1 MAVSPNVDAYMAQSV
16 QQAPMRTAEATF
28 VKEFGTQA
36 FNTLRAKYPAIADR
50 VVTFRTL
57 DSDMDTSTAFGVF
70 IVESGSDVV
79 YIPCCMSGGTITSCE
94 MAYNKVTDQFY
105 PLTKDN
111 VREILAANAIS
122 EASILSKSP
131 RVDDTRALFHNMI
144 RPPVS
149 SNVILASER
158 PGAAALPNR
167 YKERLSDWLEKERP
181 DVLGKIASF
190 YPVEELA
197 HKLARGVE
205 QPQVKEASLPPFLRL
220 DALTPAIAEKLDAR
234 ERSSIL
240 AHGFITKAA
249 GESPV
254 TVVPFSGV
262 SGQLIETELNLTVY
276 TRDTFGNGNIPGTG
290 DVVSSIDRRVEYWP
304 VMRACA
310 VGVGEAGL
318 DCHPCLVCGP
328 DILLSDGYVALDL
341 AQKILLHDMCNT
353 VSTEYMDRFGYVFS
367 GNQLG
372 KELGKLGPQEWFHLH
387 VIVPARNGFTFL
399 DLENCFYTK
408 RSSVRIQD
416 IGDELIFG
424 IDGGRPFEIHITP
437 RIQYG
442 WIQQSDMLALPQNS
456 RFFLSTA
463 ELRHGSPFLTSPGI
477 LKDLLLRVGKKL
489 VVSDNGAGI
498 DITDRST
505 GKTASFA
512 DRVDAAAWLHGTYSM
527 DADQARKVLDTKQ
540 SLVLDKTAFES
551 GQPAQGIPGYGQSAT
566 PQMPAQ
572 GSMELT
578 VPGYDRPDFDP
589 SVMEQLAE
597 IEDPELM
604 DTGILATFAQNPDIK
619 TLLVDYLPDF
629 VSAQD
634 RLGRII
640 LMLAYQKKELQDFF
654 GTEKHTT
661 LLSSCR
667 KVFTVIGDLVTSLK
681 LYVNMA

>member
-94 MAYNKVTDQFY
+94 MAYNKVADQFY

-240 AHGFITKAA
+240 AHGFITKTA

-276 TRDTFGNGNIPGTG
+276 TRDTFGDGNTSCDGRCANQL
-290 DVVSSIDRRVEYWP
+290 DRQVKYWP
-304 VMRACA
+304 VMRACT
-310 VGVGEAGL
+310 VGIGDVGL
-318 DCHPCLVCGP
+318 DYQPCLVCGP
-328 DILLSDGYVALDL
+328 DILLSNGYVALNRM
-341 AQKILLHDMCNT
+341 QKILLHDLCNA
-353 VSTEYMDRFGYVFS
+353 VSWEFLDKYGYVFP
-367 GNQLG
+367 GGRLG
-372 KELGKLGPQEWFHLH
+372 QEVGKLGNDWAHLH
-387 VIVPARNGFTFL
+387 VIVPSRNGFTFL
-399 DLENCFYTK
+399 DLEECF
-408 RSSVRIQD
+408 SVRKNSFHIQD
-416 IGDELIFG
+416 IRNDIVASFGDSHS
-424 IDGGRPFEIHITP
+424 FEVRITP

-442 WIQQSDMLALPQNS
+442 WIKQGNMLAVPQNS
-456 RFFLSTA
+456 RFFFSTA
-463 ELRHGSPFLTSPGI
+463 ELEHDVPFLASPETM
-477 LKDLLLRVGKKL
+477 KTLLVRVGKKL

-498 DITDRST
+498 DITDHSI
-505 GKTASFA
+505 GKTASFTG
-512 DRVDAAAWLHGTYSM
+512 RTDAAAWLHGTYSM

-551 GQPAQGIPGYGQSAT
+551 GQPAQGIPGYGQPAT

-578 VPGYDRPDFDP
+578 VPGYDRPVFDP

>member
-1 MAVSPNVDAYMAQSV
+1 MAVSPNVDAYMAQPA
-16 QQAPMRTAEATF
+16 QQAPMQTAEAAF

-94 MAYNKVTDQFY
+94 MAYNKAADQFY

-197 HKLARGVE
+197 HKLARCVE

-240 AHGFITKAA
+240 AHGFITKTA

-254 TVVPFSGV
+254 TIVPFSGV

-276 TRDTFGNGNIPGTG
+276 TRDTFGDGNTLYDGRCANQL
-290 DVVSSIDRRVEYWP
+290 DRQVKYWP
-304 VMRACA
+304 VMRACT
-310 VGVGEAGL
+310 VGIGDVGL
-318 DCHPCLVCGP
+318 DYQPCLVCGP
-328 DILLSDGYVALDL
+328 DILLSNGYVALNRM
-341 AQKILLHDMCNT
+341 QKILLHDLCNA
-353 VSTEYMDRFGYVFS
+353 VSWEFLDKYGYVFP
-367 GNQLG
+367 GGQLG
-372 KELGKLGPQEWFHLH
+372 QEVGKLGNDWAHLH
-387 VIVPARNGFTFL
+387 VIVPSRNGFTFL
-399 DLENCFYTK
+399 DLEECF
-408 RSSVRIQD
+408 SVRKNSFHIQD
-416 IGDELIFG
+416 IRNDIVATPGDS
-424 IDGGRPFEIHITP
+424 RSFEVRITP

-442 WIQQSDMLALPQNS
+442 WIKQGNMLAVPQNS
-456 RFFLSTA
+456 RFFFSTA
-463 ELRHGSPFLTSPGI
+463 ELEHDVPFLASPET
-477 LKDLLLRVGKKL
+477 LKTLLVRVGKKL

-498 DITDRST
+498 DITDHSI
-505 GKTASFA
+505 GKTASFTG
-512 DRVDAAAWLHGTYSM
+512 RTDAAAWLHGTYGM
-527 DADQARKVLDTKQ
+527 DADQARKVLDAKQ
-540 SLVLDKTAFES
+540 SLVLSKTAFE
-551 GQPAQGIPGYGQSAT
+551 AGQSMPDMQAA
-566 PQMPAQ
+566 PQQMPAQ
-572 GSMELT
+572 GSMEM
-578 VPGYDRPDFDP
+578 PMSGYDRPVFDP

>member
-1 MAVSPNVDAYMAQSV
+1 MAVSPNVDAYMAQPA
-16 QQAPMRTAEATF
+16 QQAPMQTAEAAF

-57 DSDMDTSTAFGVF
+57 DSGMDTSTAFGVF

-94 MAYNKVTDQFY
+94 MAYNKAADQFY

-240 AHGFITKAA
+240 AHGFITKTA

-276 TRDTFGNGNIPGTG
+276 TRDTFGDGNTSCDGRCANQL
-290 DVVSSIDRRVEYWP
+290 DRQVKYWP
-304 VMRACA
+304 VMRACT
-310 VGVGEAGL
+310 VGIGDVGL
-318 DCHPCLVCGP
+318 DYQPCLVCGP
-328 DILLSDGYVALDL
+328 DILLSNGYVALNRM
-341 AQKILLHDMCNT
+341 QKILLHDLCNA
-353 VSTEYMDRFGYVFS
+353 VSWEFLDKYGYVFP
-367 GNQLG
+367 GGRLG
-372 KELGKLGPQEWFHLH
+372 QEVGKLGNDWAHLH
-387 VIVPARNGFTFL
+387 VIVPSRNGFTFL
-399 DLENCFYTK
+399 DLEECF
-408 RSSVRIQD
+408 SVRKNSFHIQD
-416 IGDELIFG
+416 IRNDIVATLGDS
-424 IDGGRPFEIHITP
+424 RSFEVRITP

-442 WIQQSDMLALPQNS
+442 WIKQGNMLAVPQNS
-456 RFFLSTA
+456 RFFFSTA
-463 ELRHGSPFLTSPGI
+463 ELEHDVPFLASPET
-477 LKDLLLRVGKKL
+477 LKTLLVRVGKKL

-498 DITDRST
+498 DITDHSI
-505 GKTASFA
+505 GKTASFTG
-512 DRVDAAAWLHGTYSM
+512 RTDAAAWLHGTYGM
-527 DADQARKVLDTKQ
+527 DADQARKVLDAKQ
-540 SLVLDKTAFES
+540 SLVLSKTAFE
-551 GQPAQGIPGYGQSAT
+551 AGQSMPDMQAA
-566 PQMPAQ
+566 PQQMPAQ
-572 GSMELT
+572 GSMEMP
-578 VPGYDRPDFDP
+578 VPGYDRPAFDP
-589 SVMEQLAE
+589 SVMEQIAE

-629 VSAQD
+629 ISAQD

-640 LMLAYQKKELQDFF
+640 LMLSYQKKELQDFF

>member
-1 MAVSPNVDAYMAQSV
+1 MAVSPNVDAYMAQPA
-16 QQAPMRTAEATF
+16 QQAPMQTAEAAF

-57 DSDMDTSTAFGVF
+57 DSEMDTSTAFGVF

-94 MAYNKVTDQFY
+94 MAYNKVADQFY

-197 HKLARGVE
+197 HKLARCVE

-240 AHGFITKAA
+240 AHGFITKTA

-254 TVVPFSGV
+254 TIVPFSGV

-276 TRDTFGNGNIPGTG
+276 TRDTFGDGNTLYDGRCANQL
-290 DVVSSIDRRVEYWP
+290 DRQVKYWP
-304 VMRACA
+304 VMRACT
-310 VGVGEAGL
+310 VGIGDVGL
-318 DCHPCLVCGP
+318 DYQPCLVCGP
-328 DILLSDGYVALDL
+328 DILLSNGYVALNRM
-341 AQKILLHDMCNT
+341 QKILLHDLCNA
-353 VSTEYMDRFGYVFS
+353 VSWEFLDKYGYVFP
-367 GNQLG
+367 GGQLG
-372 KELGKLGPQEWFHLH
+372 QEVGKLGNDWAHLH
-387 VIVPARNGFTFL
+387 VIVPSRNGFTFL
-399 DLENCFYTK
+399 DLEECF
-408 RSSVRIQD
+408 SVRKNSFHIQD
-416 IGDELIFG
+416 IRNDIVATPGDS
-424 IDGGRPFEIHITP
+424 RSFEVRITP

-442 WIQQSDMLALPQNS
+442 WIKQGNMLAVPQNS
-456 RFFLSTA
+456 RFFFSTA
-463 ELRHGSPFLTSPGI
+463 ELEHDVPFLASPET
-477 LKDLLLRVGKKL
+477 LKTLLVRVGKKL

-498 DITDRST
+498 DITDHSI
-505 GKTASFA
+505 GKTASFTG
-512 DRVDAAAWLHGTYSM
+512 RTDAAAWLHGTYGM
-527 DADQARKVLDTKQ
+527 DADQARKVLDAKQ
-540 SLVLDKTAFES
+540 SLVLSKTAFE
-551 GQPAQGIPGYGQSAT
+551 AGQSMPDMQAA
-566 PQMPAQ
+566 PQQMPAQ
-572 GSMELT
+572 GSMEM
-578 VPGYDRPDFDP
+578 PMSGYDRPVFDP

>member
-1 MAVSPNVDAYMAQSV
+1 MAVSPNVDAYMAQPA
-16 QQAPMRTAEATF
+16 QQAPMQTAEAAF

-94 MAYNKVTDQFY
+94 MAYNKVADQFY

-197 HKLARGVE
+197 HKLARCVE

-240 AHGFITKAA
+240 AHGFITKTA

-254 TVVPFSGV
+254 TIVPFSGV

-276 TRDTFGNGNIPGTG
+276 TRDTFGDGNTLYDGRCANQL
-290 DVVSSIDRRVEYWP
+290 DRQVKYWP
-304 VMRACA
+304 VMRACT
-310 VGVGEAGL
+310 VGIGDVGL
-318 DCHPCLVCGP
+318 DYQPCLVCGP
-328 DILLSDGYVALDL
+328 DILLSKGSRADPGL
-341 AQKILLHDMCNT
+341 
-353 VSTEYMDRFGYVFS
+353 R
-367 GNQLG
+367 
-372 KELGKLGPQEWFHLH
+372 
-387 VIVPARNGFTFL
+387 PA
-399 DLENCFYTK
+399 
-408 RSSVRIQD
+408 
-416 IGDELIFG
+416 
-424 IDGGRPFEIHITP
+424 
-437 RIQYG
+437 
-442 WIQQSDMLALPQNS
+442 
-456 RFFLSTA
+456 
-463 ELRHGSPFLTSPGI
+463 
-477 LKDLLLRVGKKL
+477 
-489 VVSDNGAGI
+489 
-498 DITDRST
+498 
-505 GKTASFA
+505 
-512 DRVDAAAWLHGTYSM
+512 
-527 DADQARKVLDTKQ
+527 
-540 SLVLDKTAFES
+540 
-551 GQPAQGIPGYGQSAT
+551 GQ
-566 PQMPAQ
+566 
-572 GSMELT
+572 
-578 VPGYDRPDFDP
+578 
-589 SVMEQLAE
+589 
-597 IEDPELM
+597 
-604 DTGILATFAQNPDIK
+604 
-619 TLLVDYLPDF
+619 
-629 VSAQD
+629 QD
-634 RLGRII
+634 R
-640 LMLAYQKKELQDFF
+640 
-654 GTEKHTT
+654 T
-661 LLSSCR
+661 
-667 KVFTVIGDLVTSLK
+667 
-681 LYVNMA
+681 

>member
-1 MAVSPNVDAYMAQSV
+1 MAVSPNVDAYMAQPA
-16 QQAPMRTAEATF
+16 QQAPMQTAEAAF

-94 MAYNKVTDQFY
+94 MAYNKAADQFY

-197 HKLARGVE
+197 HKLARCVE

-240 AHGFITKAA
+240 AHGFITKTA

-254 TVVPFSGV
+254 TIVPFSGV

-276 TRDTFGNGNIPGTG
+276 TRDTFGDGNTLYDGRCANQL
-290 DVVSSIDRRVEYWP
+290 DRQVKYWP
-304 VMRACA
+304 VMRACT
-310 VGVGEAGL
+310 VGIGDVGL
-318 DCHPCLVCGP
+318 DYQPCLVCGP
-328 DILLSDGYVALDL
+328 DILLSNGYVALNRM
-341 AQKILLHDMCNT
+341 QKILLHDLCNA
-353 VSTEYMDRFGYVFS
+353 VSWEFLDKYGYVFP
-367 GNQLG
+367 GGQLG
-372 KELGKLGPQEWFHLH
+372 QEVGKLGNDWAHLH
-387 VIVPARNGFTFL
+387 VIVPSRNGFTFL
-399 DLENCFYTK
+399 DLEECF
-408 RSSVRIQD
+408 SVRKNSFHIQD
-416 IGDELIFG
+416 IRNDIVATLGDS
-424 IDGGRPFEIHITP
+424 RSFEVRITP

-442 WIQQSDMLALPQNS
+442 WIKQGNMLAVPQNS
-456 RFFLSTA
+456 RFFFSTA
-463 ELRHGSPFLTSPGI
+463 ELEHDVPFLASPET
-477 LKDLLLRVGKKL
+477 LKTLLVRVGKKL

-498 DITDRST
+498 DITDHSI
-505 GKTASFA
+505 GKTASFTG
-512 DRVDAAAWLHGTYSM
+512 RTDAAAWLHGTYGM
-527 DADQARKVLDTKQ
+527 DADQARKVLDAKQ
-540 SLVLDKTAFES
+540 SLVLSKTAFE
-551 GQPAQGIPGYGQSAT
+551 AGQSMPDMQAA
-566 PQMPAQ
+566 PQQMPAQ
-572 GSMELT
+572 GSMEM
-578 VPGYDRPDFDP
+578 PMSGYDRPVFDP

-667 KVFTVIGDLVTSLK
+667 KIFTVIGDLVTSLK
-681 LYVNMA
+681 QYVNMA

>member
-1 MAVSPNVDAYMAQSV
+1 MAVSPNVDAYMAQPA
-16 QQAPMRTAEATF
+16 QQAPMQTAEAAF

-70 IVESGSDVV
+70 IVESGSDVA

-94 MAYNKVTDQFY
+94 MAYNKAADQFY

-122 EASILSKSP
+122 EARILSKSP

-149 SNVILASER
+149 SNVILASEH

-167 YKERLSDWLEKERP
+167 YKELLSDWLEKERP

-262 SGQLIETELNLTVY
+262 SDQLIETELNLTVY
-276 TRDTFGNGNIPGTG
+276 TRDTFGNGNTLYDGRCANQL
-290 DVVSSIDRRVEYWP
+290 DRQVKYWP
-304 VMRACA
+304 VMRACT
-310 VGVGEAGL
+310 VGIGDVGL
-318 DCHPCLVCGP
+318 DYQPCLVCGP
-328 DILLSDGYVALDL
+328 DILLSNGYVALNRM
-341 AQKILLHDMCNT
+341 QKILLHDLCNA
-353 VSTEYMDRFGYVFS
+353 VSWEFLDKYGYVFP
-367 GNQLG
+367 GGRLG
-372 KELGKLGPQEWFHLH
+372 QEVGKLGNDWVHLH
-387 VIVPARNGFTFL
+387 VIVPSRNGFTFL
-399 DLENCFYTK
+399 DLEECF
-408 RSSVRIQD
+408 SVRKNSFHIQD
-416 IGDELIFG
+416 IRNDIVASFGDSHS
-424 IDGGRPFEIHITP
+424 FEVRITP

-442 WIQQSDMLALPQNS
+442 WIKQGNMLAVPQNS
-456 RFFLSTA
+456 RFFFSTA
-463 ELRHGSPFLTSPGI
+463 ELEHDVPFLASPETM
-477 LKDLLLRVGKKL
+477 KTLLVRVGKKL

-498 DITDRST
+498 DITDHLI
-505 GKTASFA
+505 GKTASFTG
-512 DRVDAAAWLHGTYSM
+512 RTDAAAWLHGTYSM

-551 GQPAQGIPGYGQSAT
+551 GQSMPDMQVAPQ
-566 PQMPAQ
+566 QMPAQ
-572 GSMELT
+572 GSMEM
-578 VPGYDRPDFDP
+578 PMSGYDRPVFDP

>member
-1 MAVSPNVDAYMAQSV
+1 MAVSPNVDAYMAQPA
-16 QQAPMRTAEATF
+16 QQAPMQTAEAAF

-94 MAYNKVTDQFY
+94 MAYNKVADQFY

-205 QPQVKEASLPPFLRL
+205 QPQVKKASLPPFLRL

-240 AHGFITKAA
+240 AHGFITKTA

-254 TVVPFSGV
+254 TIVPFSGV

-276 TRDTFGNGNIPGTG
+276 TRDTFGDGNTSCDGRCANQ
-290 DVVSSIDRRVEYWP
+290 IDRQVKYWP
-304 VMRACA
+304 VMRACT
-310 VGVGEAGL
+310 VGIGDVGL
-318 DCHPCLVCGP
+318 DYQPCLVCGP
-328 DILLSDGYVALDL
+328 DILLSNGYVALNRM
-341 AQKILLHDMCNT
+341 QKILLHDLCNA
-353 VSTEYMDRFGYVFS
+353 VSWEFLDKYGYVFP
-367 GNQLG
+367 GGQLG
-372 KELGKLGPQEWFHLH
+372 QEVGKLGNDWAHLH
-387 VIVPARNGFTFL
+387 VIVPSRNGFTFL
-399 DLENCFYTK
+399 DLEECF
-408 RSSVRIQD
+408 SVRKNSFHIQD
-416 IGDELIFG
+416 IRNDIVATLGDS
-424 IDGGRPFEIHITP
+424 RSFEVRITP

-442 WIQQSDMLALPQNS
+442 WIKQGNMLAVPQNS
-456 RFFLSTA
+456 RFFFSTA
-463 ELRHGSPFLTSPGI
+463 ELEHDVPFLASPET
-477 LKDLLLRVGKKL
+477 LKTLLVRVGKKL

-498 DITDRST
+498 DITDHSI
-505 GKTASFA
+505 GKTASFTG
-512 DRVDAAAWLHGTYSM
+512 RTDAAAWLHGTYGM
-527 DADQARKVLDTKQ
+527 DADQARKVLDAKQ
-540 SLVLDKTAFES
+540 SLVLSKTAFE
-551 GQPAQGIPGYGQSAT
+551 AGQSMPDMQAA
-566 PQMPAQ
+566 PQQMPAQ
-572 GSMELT
+572 GSMEM
-578 VPGYDRPDFDP
+578 PMSGYDRPVFDP
-589 SVMEQLAE
+589 SIMEQLAE

>member
-1 MAVSPNVDAYMAQSV
+1 MAVSPNVDAYMAQPA
-16 QQAPMRTAEATF
+16 QQAPMQTAEAAF

-94 MAYNKVTDQFY
+94 MAYNKVADQFY

-205 QPQVKEASLPPFLRL
+205 QPQVKKASLPPFLRL

-262 SGQLIETELNLTVY
+262 SDQLIETELNLTVY
-276 TRDTFGNGNIPGTG
+276 TRDTFGNGNTLYDGRCANQL
-290 DVVSSIDRRVEYWP
+290 DRQVKYWP
-304 VMRACA
+304 VMRACT
-310 VGVGEAGL
+310 VGIGDVGL
-318 DCHPCLVCGP
+318 DYQPCLVCGP
-328 DILLSDGYVALDL
+328 DILLSNGYVALNRM
-341 AQKILLHDMCNT
+341 QKILLHDLCNA
-353 VSTEYMDRFGYVFS
+353 VSWEFLDKYGYVFP
-367 GNQLG
+367 GGRLG
-372 KELGKLGPQEWFHLH
+372 QEVGKLENDWVHLH
-387 VIVPARNGFTFL
+387 VIVPSRNGFTFL
-399 DLENCFYTK
+399 DLEECF
-408 RSSVRIQD
+408 SVRKNSFHIQD
-416 IGDELIFG
+416 IRNDIVASFGDSHS
-424 IDGGRPFEIHITP
+424 FEVRITP

-442 WIQQSDMLALPQNS
+442 WIKQGNMLAVPQNS
-456 RFFLSTA
+456 RFFFSTA
-463 ELRHGSPFLTSPGI
+463 ELEH
-477 LKDLLLRVGKKL
+477 DWHLRK
-489 VVSDNGAGI
+489 
-498 DITDRST
+498 R
-505 GKTASFA
+505 
-512 DRVDAAAWLHGTYSM
+512 
-527 DADQARKVLDTKQ
+527 
-540 SLVLDKTAFES
+540 
-551 GQPAQGIPGYGQSAT
+551 
-566 PQMPAQ
+566 
-572 GSMELT
+572 
-578 VPGYDRPDFDP
+578 
-589 SVMEQLAE
+589 
-597 IEDPELM
+597 
-604 DTGILATFAQNPDIK
+604 
-619 TLLVDYLPDF
+619 
-629 VSAQD
+629 
-634 RLGRII
+634 
-640 LMLAYQKKELQDFF
+640 
-654 GTEKHTT
+654 
-661 LLSSCR
+661 
-667 KVFTVIGDLVTSLK
+667 
-681 LYVNMA
+681 

>member
-1 MAVSPNVDAYMAQSV
+1 MAVSPNVDAYMAQPA
-16 QQAPMRTAEATF
+16 QQAPMQTAEAAF

-94 MAYNKVTDQFY
+94 MAYNKVADQFY

-205 QPQVKEASLPPFLRL
+205 QPQVKKASLPPFLRL

-240 AHGFITKAA
+240 AHGFITKTA

-276 TRDTFGNGNIPGTG
+276 TRDTFGDGNTSCDGRCANQL
-290 DVVSSIDRRVEYWP
+290 DRQVKYWP
-304 VMRACA
+304 VMRACT
-310 VGVGEAGL
+310 VGIGDVGL
-318 DCHPCLVCGP
+318 DYQPCLVCGP
-328 DILLSDGYVALDL
+328 DILLSNGYVALNRM
-341 AQKILLHDMCNT
+341 QKILLHDLCNA
-353 VSTEYMDRFGYVFS
+353 VSWEFLDKYGYVFP
-367 GNQLG
+367 GGQLG
-372 KELGKLGPQEWFHLH
+372 QEVGKLGNDWAHLH
-387 VIVPARNGFTFL
+387 VIVPSRNGFTFL
-399 DLENCFYTK
+399 DLEECF
-408 RSSVRIQD
+408 SVRKNSFHIQD
-416 IGDELIFG
+416 IRNDIVATLGDS
-424 IDGGRPFEIHITP
+424 RSFEVRITP

-442 WIQQSDMLALPQNS
+442 WIKQGNMLAVPQNS
-456 RFFLSTA
+456 RFFFSTA
-463 ELRHGSPFLTSPGI
+463 ELEHDVPFLASPET
-477 LKDLLLRVGKKL
+477 LKTLLVRVGKKL

-498 DITDRST
+498 DITDHSI
-505 GKTASFA
+505 GKTASFTG
-512 DRVDAAAWLHGTYSM
+512 RTDAAAWLHGTYGM
-527 DADQARKVLDTKQ
+527 DADQARKVLDAKQ
-540 SLVLDKTAFES
+540 SLVLSKTAFE
-551 GQPAQGIPGYGQSAT
+551 AGQSMPDMQAA
-566 PQMPAQ
+566 PQQMPAQ
-572 GSMELT
+572 GSMEM
-578 VPGYDRPDFDP
+578 PMSGYDRPVFDP

-681 LYVNMA
+681 MYVNMA

>member
-1 MAVSPNVDAYMAQSV
+1 MAVSPNVDAYMAQPA
-16 QQAPMRTAEATF
+16 QQAPMQTAEAAF

-94 MAYNKVTDQFY
+94 MAYNKVADQFY

-131 RVDDTRALFHNMI
+131 RVDDTRELFHNMI

-197 HKLARGVE
+197 HKLARCVE

-240 AHGFITKAA
+240 AHGFITKTA

-254 TVVPFSGV
+254 TIVPFSGV

-276 TRDTFGNGNIPGTG
+276 TRDTFGDGNTLYDGRCANQL
-290 DVVSSIDRRVEYWP
+290 DRQVKYWP
-304 VMRACA
+304 VMRACT
-310 VGVGEAGL
+310 VGIGDVGL
-318 DCHPCLVCGP
+318 DYQPCLVCGP
-328 DILLSDGYVALDL
+328 DILLSNGYVALNRM
-341 AQKILLHDMCNT
+341 QKILLHDLCNA
-353 VSTEYMDRFGYVFS
+353 VSWEFLDKYGYVFP
-367 GNQLG
+367 GGRLG
-372 KELGKLGPQEWFHLH
+372 QEVGKLGNDWAHLH
-387 VIVPARNGFTFL
+387 VIVPSRNGFTFL
-399 DLENCFYTK
+399 DLEECF
-408 RSSVRIQD
+408 SVRKNSFHIQD
-416 IGDELIFG
+416 IRNDIVASLGDS
-424 IDGGRPFEIHITP
+424 RSFEVRITP

-442 WIQQSDMLALPQNS
+442 WIKQGNMLAVPQNS
-456 RFFLSTA
+456 RFFFSTA
-463 ELRHGSPFLTSPGI
+463 ELEHDVPFLASPET
-477 LKDLLLRVGKKL
+477 LKTLLVRVGKKL

-498 DITDRST
+498 DITDHSI
-505 GKTASFA
+505 GKTASFTG
-512 DRVDAAAWLHGTYSM
+512 RTDAAAWLHGTYGM
-527 DADQARKVLDTKQ
+527 DADQARKVLDAKQ
-540 SLVLDKTAFES
+540 SLVLSKAAFE
-551 GQPAQGIPGYGQSAT
+551 AGQSMPDMQAA
-566 PQMPAQ
+566 PQQMPAQ
-572 GSMELT
+572 GSMEM
-578 VPGYDRPDFDP
+578 PMSGYDRPVFDP

>member
-1 MAVSPNVDAYMAQSV
+1 MAVSPNVGAYMAQPA
-16 QQAPMRTAEATF
+16 QQAPMQTAEAAF

-94 MAYNKVTDQFY
+94 MAYNKAADQFY

-122 EASILSKSP
+122 EARILSKSP

-197 HKLARGVE
+197 HKLARCVE

-240 AHGFITKAA
+240 AHGFITKTA

-254 TVVPFSGV
+254 TIVPFSGV

-276 TRDTFGNGNIPGTG
+276 TRDTFGDGNTLYDGRCANQL
-290 DVVSSIDRRVEYWP
+290 DRQVKYWP
-304 VMRACA
+304 VMRACT
-310 VGVGEAGL
+310 VGIGDVGL
-318 DCHPCLVCGP
+318 DYQPCLVCGP
-328 DILLSDGYVALDL
+328 DILLSNGYVALNRM
-341 AQKILLHDMCNT
+341 QKVLLHDLCNA
-353 VSTEYMDRFGYVFS
+353 VSWEFLDKYGYVFP
-367 GNQLG
+367 GGRLG
-372 KELGKLGPQEWFHLH
+372 QEVGKLGNDWAHLH
-387 VIVPARNGFTFL
+387 VIVPSRNGFTFL
-399 DLENCFYTK
+399 DLEECF
-408 RSSVRIQD
+408 SVRKNSFHIQD
-416 IGDELIFG
+416 IRNDIVATLGDS
-424 IDGGRPFEIHITP
+424 RSFEVRITP

-442 WIQQSDMLALPQNS
+442 WIKQGNMLAVPQNS
-456 RFFLSTA
+456 RFFFSTA
-463 ELRHGSPFLTSPGI
+463 ELEHDVPFLASPET
-477 LKDLLLRVGKKL
+477 LKTLLVRVGKKL

-498 DITDRST
+498 DITDHSI
-505 GKTASFA
+505 GKTASFTG
-512 DRVDAAAWLHGTYSM
+512 RTDAAAWLHGTYGM
-527 DADQARKVLDTKQ
+527 DADQARKVLDAKQ
-540 SLVLDKTAFES
+540 SLVLSKTAFE
-551 GQPAQGIPGYGQSAT
+551 AGQSMPDMQAA
-566 PQMPAQ
+566 PQQMPAQ
-572 GSMELT
+572 GSMEM
-578 VPGYDRPDFDP
+578 PMSGYDRPVFDP

>member
-1 MAVSPNVDAYMAQSV
+1 MAVSPNVDAYMAQPA
-16 QQAPMRTAEATF
+16 QQAPMQTAEAAF

-94 MAYNKVTDQFY
+94 MAYNKVADQFY

-149 SNVILASER
+149 SNVILA
-158 PGAAALPNR
+158 
-167 YKERLSDWLEKERP
+167 KERLSDWLEKERP

-197 HKLARGVE
+197 HKLARCVE

-240 AHGFITKAA
+240 AHGFITKTA

-254 TVVPFSGV
+254 TIVPFSGV

-276 TRDTFGNGNIPGTG
+276 TRDTFGDGNTLYDGRCANQL
-290 DVVSSIDRRVEYWP
+290 DRQVKYWP
-304 VMRACA
+304 VMRACT
-310 VGVGEAGL
+310 VGIGDVGL
-318 DCHPCLVCGP
+318 DYQPCLVCGP
-328 DILLSDGYVALDL
+328 DILLSNGYVALNRM
-341 AQKILLHDMCNT
+341 QKILLHDLCNA
-353 VSTEYMDRFGYVFS
+353 VSWEFLDKYGYVFP
-367 GNQLG
+367 GGRLG
-372 KELGKLGPQEWFHLH
+372 QEVGKLGNDWAHLH
-387 VIVPARNGFTFL
+387 VIVPSRNGFTFL
-399 DLENCFYTK
+399 DLEECF
-408 RSSVRIQD
+408 SVRKNSFHIQD
-416 IGDELIFG
+416 IRNDIVASLGDS
-424 IDGGRPFEIHITP
+424 RSFEVRITP

-442 WIQQSDMLALPQNS
+442 WIKQGNMLAVPQNS
-456 RFFLSTA
+456 RFFFSTA
-463 ELRHGSPFLTSPGI
+463 ELEHDVPFLASPET
-477 LKDLLLRVGKKL
+477 LKTLLVRVGKKL

-498 DITDRST
+498 DITDHSI
-505 GKTASFA
+505 GKTASFTG
-512 DRVDAAAWLHGTYSM
+512 RTDAAAWLHGTYGM
-527 DADQARKVLDTKQ
+527 DADQARKVLDAKQ
-540 SLVLDKTAFES
+540 SLVLSKTAFE
-551 GQPAQGIPGYGQSAT
+551 AGQSMPDMQAA
-566 PQMPAQ
+566 PQQMPAQ
-572 GSMELT
+572 GSMEM
-578 VPGYDRPDFDP
+578 PMSGYDRPVFDP

>member
-1 MAVSPNVDAYMAQSV
+1 MAVSPNVDAYMAQPA
-16 QQAPMRTAEATF
+16 QQAPMQTAEAAF

-94 MAYNKVTDQFY
+94 MAYNKVADQFY

-197 HKLARGVE
+197 HKLARCVE

-240 AHGFITKAA
+240 AHGFITKTA

-254 TVVPFSGV
+254 TIVPFSGV

-276 TRDTFGNGNIPGTG
+276 TRDTFGDGNTLYDGRCANQL
-290 DVVSSIDRRVEYWP
+290 DRQVKYWP
-304 VMRACA
+304 VMRACT
-310 VGVGEAGL
+310 VGIGDVGL
-318 DCHPCLVCGP
+318 DYQPCLVCGP
-328 DILLSDGYVALDL
+328 DILLSNGYVALNRM
-341 AQKILLHDMCNT
+341 QKILLHDLCNA
-353 VSTEYMDRFGYVFS
+353 VSWEFLDKYGYVFP
-367 GNQLG
+367 GGRLG
-372 KELGKLGPQEWFHLH
+372 QEVGKLGNDWAHLH
-387 VIVPARNGFTFL
+387 VIVPSRNGFTFL
-399 DLENCFYTK
+399 DLEECF
-408 RSSVRIQD
+408 SVRKNSFHIQD
-416 IGDELIFG
+416 IRNDIVASLGDS
-424 IDGGRPFEIHITP
+424 RSFEVRITP

-442 WIQQSDMLALPQNS
+442 WIKQGNMLAVPQNS
-456 RFFLSTA
+456 RFFFSTA
-463 ELRHGSPFLTSPGI
+463 ELEHDVPFLASPET
-477 LKDLLLRVGKKL
+477 LKTLLVRVGKKL

-498 DITDRST
+498 DITDHSI
-505 GKTASFA
+505 GKTASFTG
-512 DRVDAAAWLHGTYSM
+512 RTDAAAWLHGTYGM
-527 DADQARKVLDTKQ
+527 DADQARKVLDAKQ
-540 SLVLDKTAFES
+540 SLVLSKTAFE
-551 GQPAQGIPGYGQSAT
+551 AGQSMPDMQAA
-566 PQMPAQ
+566 PQQMPAQ
-572 GSMELT
+572 GSMEM
-578 VPGYDRPDFDP
+578 PMSGYGRPVFDP
-589 SVMEQLAE
+589 SVMGQLAE

-654 GTEKHTT
+654 GTEKHAT

>member
-1 MAVSPNVDAYMAQSV
+1 MAVSPNVDAYMAQPA
-16 QQAPMRTAEATF
+16 QQAPMQTAEAAF

-94 MAYNKVTDQFY
+94 MAYNKVADQFY

-197 HKLARGVE
+197 HKLARCVE

-240 AHGFITKAA
+240 AHGFITKTA

-254 TVVPFSGV
+254 TIVPFSGV

-276 TRDTFGNGNIPGTG
+276 TRDTFGDGNTLYDGRCANQL
-290 DVVSSIDRRVEYWP
+290 DRQVKYWP
-304 VMRACA
+304 VMRACT
-310 VGVGEAGL
+310 VGIGDVGL
-318 DCHPCLVCGP
+318 DYQPCLVCGP
-328 DILLSDGYVALDL
+328 DILLSNGYVALNRM
-341 AQKILLHDMCNT
+341 QKILLHDLCNA
-353 VSTEYMDRFGYVFS
+353 VSWEFLDKYGYVFP
-367 GNQLG
+367 GGRLG
-372 KELGKLGPQEWFHLH
+372 QEVGKLGNDWAHLH
-387 VIVPARNGFTFL
+387 VIVPSRNGFTFL
-399 DLENCFYTK
+399 DLEECF
-408 RSSVRIQD
+408 SVRKNSFHIQD
-416 IGDELIFG
+416 IRNDIVASLGDS
-424 IDGGRPFEIHITP
+424 RSFEVRITP

-442 WIQQSDMLALPQNS
+442 WIQQSDMLVLPQNS

-463 ELRHGSPFLTSPGI
+463 ELEHDVPFLASPETM
-477 LKDLLLRVGKKL
+477 KTLLVRVGKKL

-498 DITDRST
+498 DITDHSI
-505 GKTASFA
+505 GKTASFTG
-512 DRVDAAAWLHGTYSM
+512 RTDAAAWLHGTYSM

-551 GQPAQGIPGYGQSAT
+551 GQPAQGIPGYGQPAT

-589 SVMEQLAE
+589 SIMEQLAE

>member
-16 QQAPMRTAEATF
+16 QQAPMRTAEAPF

-94 MAYNKVTDQFY
+94 MAYNKVADQFY

-240 AHGFITKAA
+240 AHGFITKTA

-276 TRDTFGNGNIPGTG
+276 TRDTFGDGNTSCDGRCANQL
-290 DVVSSIDRRVEYWP
+290 DRQVKYWP
-304 VMRACA
+304 VMRACT
-310 VGVGEAGL
+310 VGIGDVGL
-318 DCHPCLVCGP
+318 DYQPCLVCGP
-328 DILLSDGYVALDL
+328 DILLSNGYVALNRM
-341 AQKILLHDMCNT
+341 QKILLHDLCNA
-353 VSTEYMDRFGYVFS
+353 VSWEFLDKYGYVFP
-367 GNQLG
+367 GGRLG
-372 KELGKLGPQEWFHLH
+372 QEVGKLGNDWAHLH
-387 VIVPARNGFTFL
+387 VIVPSRNGFTFL
-399 DLENCFYTK
+399 DLEECF
-408 RSSVRIQD
+408 SVRKNSFHIQD
-416 IGDELIFG
+416 IRNDIVATLGDS
-424 IDGGRPFEIHITP
+424 RSFEVRITP

-442 WIQQSDMLALPQNS
+442 WIKQGNMLAVPQNS

-463 ELRHGSPFLTSPGI
+463 ELEHDAPFLASPET
-477 LKDLLLRVGKKL
+477 LKTLLVRVGKKL

-498 DITDRST
+498 DITDHSI

-512 DRVDAAAWLHGTYSM
+512 CRTDAAAWLHGTYGM
-527 DADQARKVLDTKQ
+527 DADQARKVLDAKQ
-540 SLVLDKTAFES
+540 SLVLSKTAFE
-551 GQPAQGIPGYGQSAT
+551 AGQSLPDMQAV
-566 PQMPAQ
+566 PQQMPVQ
-572 GSMELT
+572 GSMEMP
-578 VPGYDRPDFDP
+578 VPGYDRPAFDP
-589 SVMEQLAE
+589 SVMEQIAE

-629 VSAQD
+629 ISAQD

-640 LMLAYQKKELQDFF
+640 LMLSYQKKELQDFF

-667 KVFTVIGDLVTSLK
+667 KIFTVIGDLVTSLK
-681 LYVNMA
+681 QYVNMA

>member
-1 MAVSPNVDAYMAQSV
+1 MAVSPNVDAYMAQPA
-16 QQAPMRTAEATF
+16 QQAPMQTAEAAF

-94 MAYNKVTDQFY
+94 MAYNKVADQFY

-197 HKLARGVE
+197 HKLARCVE

-262 SGQLIETELNLTVY
+262 SDQLIETELNLTVY
-276 TRDTFGNGNIPGTG
+276 TRDTFGDGNTLYDGRCANQL
-290 DVVSSIDRRVEYWP
+290 DRQVKYWP
-304 VMRACA
+304 VMRACT
-310 VGVGEAGL
+310 VGIGDVGL
-318 DCHPCLVCGP
+318 DYQPCLVCGP
-328 DILLSDGYVALDL
+328 DILLSNGYVALNRM
-341 AQKILLHDMCNT
+341 QKILLHDLCNA
-353 VSTEYMDRFGYVFS
+353 VSWEFLDKYGYVFP
-367 GNQLG
+367 GGRLG
-372 KELGKLGPQEWFHLH
+372 QEVGKLGNDWAHLH
-387 VIVPARNGFTFL
+387 VIVPSRNGFTFL
-399 DLENCFYTK
+399 DLEECF
-408 RSSVRIQD
+408 SVRKNSFHIQD
-416 IGDELIFG
+416 IRNDIVASLGDS
-424 IDGGRPFEIHITP
+424 RSFEVRITP

-442 WIQQSDMLALPQNS
+442 WIKQGNMLAVPQNS
-456 RFFLSTA
+456 RFFFSTA
-463 ELRHGSPFLTSPGI
+463 ELEHDVPFLASPET
-477 LKDLLLRVGKKL
+477 LKTLLVRVGKKL

-498 DITDRST
+498 DITDHSI
-505 GKTASFA
+505 GKTASFTG
-512 DRVDAAAWLHGTYSM
+512 RTDAAAWLHGTYGM
-527 DADQARKVLDTKQ
+527 DADQARKVLDAKQ
-540 SLVLDKTAFES
+540 SLVLSKTAFE
-551 GQPAQGIPGYGQSAT
+551 AGQSMPDMQAA
-566 PQMPAQ
+566 PQQMPAQ
-572 GSMELT
+572 GSMEM
-578 VPGYDRPDFDP
+578 PMSGYDRPVFDP

>member
-1 MAVSPNVDAYMAQSV
+1 MAVSPNVDAYMAQPA
-16 QQAPMRTAEATF
+16 QQAPMQTAEAAF

-94 MAYNKVTDQFY
+94 MAYNKAADQFY

-122 EASILSKSP
+122 EARILSKSP

-149 SNVILASER
+149 SNVILASEH

-167 YKERLSDWLEKERP
+167 YKDLLSDWLEKERP

-197 HKLARGVE
+197 YKLARGVE

-240 AHGFITKAA
+240 AHGFITKTA

-276 TRDTFGNGNIPGTG
+276 TRDTFGDGNTLYDGRCANQL
-290 DVVSSIDRRVEYWP
+290 DRQVKYWP
-304 VMRACA
+304 VMRACT
-310 VGVGEAGL
+310 VGIGDVGL
-318 DCHPCLVCGP
+318 DYQPCLVCGP
-328 DILLSDGYVALDL
+328 DILLSNGYVALNRM
-341 AQKILLHDMCNT
+341 QKVLLHDLCNA
-353 VSTEYMDRFGYVFS
+353 VSWEFLDKYGYVFP
-367 GNQLG
+367 GGRLG
-372 KELGKLGPQEWFHLH
+372 QEVGKLGNDWAHLH
-387 VIVPARNGFTFL
+387 VIVPSRNGFTFL
-399 DLENCFYTK
+399 DLEECF
-408 RSSVRIQD
+408 SVRKNSFHIQD
-416 IGDELIFG
+416 IRNDIVASLGDS
-424 IDGGRPFEIHITP
+424 RSFEVRITP

-442 WIQQSDMLALPQNS
+442 WIKQGNMLAVPQNS
-456 RFFLSTA
+456 RFFFSTA
-463 ELRHGSPFLTSPGI
+463 ELEHDVPFLASPET
-477 LKDLLLRVGKKL
+477 LKTLLVRVGKKL

-498 DITDRST
+498 DITDHSI
-505 GKTASFA
+505 GKTASFTG
-512 DRVDAAAWLHGTYSM
+512 RTDAAAWLHGTYGM
-527 DADQARKVLDTKQ
+527 DADQARKVLDAKQ
-540 SLVLDKTAFES
+540 SLVLSKTAFE
-551 GQPAQGIPGYGQSAT
+551 AGQSMPDMQAA
-566 PQMPAQ
+566 PQQMPAQ
-572 GSMELT
+572 GSMEM
-578 VPGYDRPDFDP
+578 PMSGYDRPVFDP